1 MTELDFGLLKQRK
14 NLLKQRKEAFETSF
28 LCFSA
33 EGQGFFLAKASST
46 ITNPRVLT
54 LIQKK
59 GSPKTSFLWRKD
71 RDSNPG
77 NAFDVYTLS
86 RRASSTTRA
95 SFRICECKD
104 SAFWVYIAYLL
115 RFFLR
120 LFVIV
125 YAFDSRRNRC
135 EDFVCDCV

>member
-1 MTELDFGLLKQRK
+1 MAETIFLKTFFIIITISILLI
-14 NLLKQRKEAFETSF
+14 
-28 LCFSA
+28 
-33 EGQGFFLAKASST
+33 ST
-46 ITNPRVLT
+46 ILYISMLSKAWHKVTKKKCNMQIYT
-54 LIQKK
+54 LFLSEKEK
-59 GSPKTSFLWRKD
+59 RLCKTIAKSLRKD

-95 SFRICECKD
+95 SFLICECKD

-115 RFFLR
+115 RFFLS